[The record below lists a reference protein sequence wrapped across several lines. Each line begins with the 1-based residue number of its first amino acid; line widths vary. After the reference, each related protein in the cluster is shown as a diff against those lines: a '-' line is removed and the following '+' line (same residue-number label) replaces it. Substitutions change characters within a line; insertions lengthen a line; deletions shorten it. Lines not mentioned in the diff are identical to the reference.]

1 MADGNTRITIVHVAA
16 EANVSVRTVSRVLN
30 ESPAVNEATRQL
42 VRAVIDRL
50 RFNPSSRARGL
61 ATGRS
66 YLLGVV
72 QDDPNTHSIGVFQR
86 GIVDRCTA
94 AGYELVVHS
103 SAYGDERLV
112 DDITKFVHRSRV
124 DGLVLLPPISERDDL
139 AMAMTRLGVPV
150 VGIASVELPSYRAML
165 VSDERGGAEAAAEH
179 LAVLGHRNI
188 AIIKGR
194 SHFQSTAQREQGFR
208 AGLEK
213 HGIALPPQNVRTGN
227 YNFEDGLVAA
237 DELLNLAE
245 PPTAIFA
252 TNDIMAAA
260 TYKAAYARGLAIPHE
275 LSVIGYDDA
284 DLASVLSPALTTVRR
299 PLRHMAAEATNR
311 LLNLIE
317 GLGQSSS
324 GDIKIQMTLIRR
336 ESTAGPRKAPL

>member
-1 MADGNTRITIVHVAA
+1 MAEDSARLTIVDVAN

-30 ESPAVNEATRQL
+30 GSPAVNEATRQL
-42 VRAVIDRL
+42 VSEVIDRL

-86 GIVDRCTA
+86 GIVDRCTK

-103 SAYGDERLV
+103 STYGDERLV

-165 VSDERGGAEAAAEH
+165 VSDERGGAEAAGEH
-179 LAVLGHRNI
+179 LATLGHRNI
-188 AIIKGR
+188 GIIKGR

-208 AGLEK
+208 AALDR
-213 HGIALPPQNVRTGN
+213 HGIHLPAEYVRTGN

-237 DELLNLAE
+237 GDLLDLE
-245 PPTAIFA
+245 KRPTAIFA

-260 TYKAAYARGLAIPHE
+260 TYKAAYARGLTIPGN
-275 LSVIGYDDA
+275 LSVVGYDDA
-284 DLASVLSPALTTVRR
+284 DLASAISPALTTVRR
-299 PLRHMAAEATNR
+299 PLRQMAAEATDR
-311 LLNLIE
+311 LLALIHGRE
-317 GLGQSSS
+317 QPS
-324 GDIKIQMTLIRR
+324 GADLKIQMILIERD
-336 ESTAGPRKAPL
+336 STAPPLA